1 MAMADIIPDGQPI
14 EEPEASAAAAYQN
27 IPAPLGQFLGEQIG
41 STVRQ
46 IGRVAEQGMFE
57 GAGAFP
63 QLLYGLAQAGT
74 ATPEAT
80 VGGVPSTTEVTP
92 PGSVPTPLLSPEDY
106 NARYAP
112 NGPDGKP
119 VSLGSEPMP
128 QGIAKLVGDAKREEI
143 ERDNVSS
150 RFENAHSWPAN
161 FAAGTLGFMLDPLRA
176 ATAFVPGLGEEAV
189 LARLGTGIAARLG
202 ARVVAGATAGAAAQA
217 PLAALQYGLGQEEA
231 SDYGLRD
238 AFRDM
243 AFAAAGNAIFHTGI
257 GTAGEILR
265 GRPEAAA
272 EAPMEFRE
280 AAPIVAADAQTQHAA
295 MSSAV
300 AEIADGRPVDV
311 EPMFQLKTPEPIEG
325 FRFLPPPPRPYR
337 PGELE
342 ARQQAQGPAPS
353 DIAVQQRELYHD
365 GFAPGV
371 PGSEL
376 RESSSEIYEP
386 ELHEMSPRELIS
398 AAERRYNTNVLG
410 QQMAP
415 EGATDAE
422 FEDIG
427 PPPHPAAPAEAAAPE
442 TAQQQPGITVAPTET
457 PLLTAIPTEPER
469 LINFLRR
476 NGGVQD
482 EGGDI
487 RQNIGGVRGRPGLV
501 NNRSGMP
508 LDEAALRA
516 WQDGYLPGAER
527 PSVNSLL
534 DAIDEDHKGQPR
546 YSQIDEGLVAERQE
560 ALARNSEIDRLS
572 QNLGIETQGK
582 SAAQFWDEVSDRLS
596 MEDAAREADSLAD
609 AHETAFAE
617 AEARAKAWMEERG
630 GGWEP
635 DELYQRGEPRS
646 LDDLEREFRERE
658 AAAGMAEGAGGA
670 AGPGLAG
677 DREGA
682 LQAGERQGGGGAGPA
697 GRAEPATERT
707 EQGQQYIIPGAK
719 QSAAQA
725 AAARE
730 AEGRGRIRAAVTQAA
745 PGGMFEQRTAEEPG
759 LFDMAQA
766 QQTIARIQGN
776 LLPEERDEIA
786 AAQRGLG
793 DAETKAAA
801 IDEAANCLKEAGL

>member
-1 MAMADIIPDGQPI
+1 MADIIPDGQPI

-41 STVRQ
+41 STIRQ

-63 QLLYGLAQAGT
+63 QLLYGLTQAGT
-74 ATPEAT
+74 AMPEAT

-150 RFENAHSWPAN
+150 RFENAHSWPTN

-176 ATAFVPGLGEEAV
+176 ATAFVPGLGEEAI
-189 LARLGTGIAARLG
+189 LGRLGTGIAARLG

-231 SDYGLRD
+231 ADYGLHD

-257 GTAGEILR
+257 GTAAELLR
-265 GRPEAAA
+265 RRPEAAA
-272 EAPMEFRE
+272 EAPMELRE
-280 AAPIVAADAQTQHAA
+280 AAPIMAADAQTQHAA

-342 ARQQAQGPAPS
+342 ARQLAEGPAPL

-376 RESSSEIYEP
+376 RETSADIY
-386 ELHEMSPRELIS
+386 
-398 AAERRYNTNVLG
+398 A
-410 QQMAP
+410 
-415 EGATDAE
+415 
-422 FEDIG
+422 
-427 PPPHPAAPAEAAAPE
+427 PPPEAEAVAQQPEKPAEAAAPE
-442 TAQQQPGITVAPTET
+442 MAQQQPGIAVAPAEP
-457 PLLTAIPTEPER
+457 PLLAPIPKEPER

-527 PSVNSLL
+527 PSVNALL

-582 SAAQFWDEVSDRLS
+582 STAQFWDEVSDRLS
-596 MEDAAREADSLAD
+596 LEDAAREADSLAD

-630 GGWEP
+630 GEWEP

-677 DREGA
+677 GREGA
-682 LQAGERQGGGGAGPA
+682 LQAGERQGGGGARPA
-697 GRAEPATERT
+697 RRAEPATERT
-707 EQGQQYIIPGAK
+707 EQGQQYIIPGAE

-745 PGGMFEQRTAEEPG
+745 PGGMFEQRAAEEPG

-801 IDEAANCLKEAGL
+801 IDEAANCLKEAGM